1 MTWYTGCCGPLCCV
15 CPTHPKFPPKF
26 VAKTMKEEQSMFR
39 DIDAILARLET
50 GIAAERT
57 AMGALLGKFVPRQ
70 NGR

>member
-1 MTWYTGCCGPLCCV
+1 
-15 CPTHPKFPPKF
+15 
-26 VAKTMKEEQSMFR
+26 MKEEQSMFR